1 MIFTRFQETLTFNI
15 ASIMNTKSL
24 FKSKTIAASFITTL
38 AGVIAAFVPSVGEFV
53 AENAAGILL
62 TLGGL
67 NFALRLVTKEKISLF
82 PDDNI

>member
-1 MIFTRFQETLTFNI
+1 
-15 ASIMNTKSL
+15 MNTKSL

-67 NFALRLVTKEKISLF
+67 NFALRLLTKEKISLF
-82 PDDNI
+82 PDDNL